1 MTALQSVHR
10 HKVTGYAPVNGLNMY
25 YEITGVGEPLIY
37 VPAAFAFAGITEF
50 PELTKRWRVVQ
61 VDLQGHGRTA
71 DIDRPL
77 SFEQH
82 AEDIVALVRHLEIER
97 AHFFGWSYGGL
108 ISLLIAMRHPEL
120 VDRIATYGT
129 LFGEPRDAIRPD
141 KLGPPVEQ
149 TPEGA
154 AHRFAHDQYRRV
166 APDPGHWPVIW
177 KKLMGITPFAFT
189 REQLAS
195 VKSRVLV
202 ALGDND
208 FIRLEH
214 ALYAYS
220 AIPDAEL
227 AVIPDA
233 THFLLYDR
241 PWKLEPTLVEFFSA
255 PAERLPFGTI
265 ATGYHPGKTR

>member
-1 MTALQSVHR
+1 MSTLQSVAQR
-10 HKVTGYAPVNGLNMY
+10 KETGYAPVNGLNMY
-25 YEITGVGEPLIY
+25 YEISGAGEPLIY
-37 VPAAFAFAGITEF
+37 IPAVFAFAGLTEF
-50 PELTKRWRVVQ
+50 PELAKRWRVVQ

-82 AEDIVALVRHLEIER
+82 AKDVVALMRHLKIER
-97 AHFFGWSYGGL
+97 AHLFGWSYGGL
-108 ISLLIAMRHPEL
+108 IVMLIAMQHPQM
-120 VDRIATYGT
+120 VDRIATYGS
-129 LFGEPRDAIRPD
+129 LFGAPQDAIRPEMI
-141 KLGPPVEQ
+141 GPPVEESPDGPSHQ
-149 TPEGA
+149 
-154 AHRFAHDQYRRV
+154 FARDDYKRV
-166 APDPGHWPVIW
+166 APDPDHWPVIW
-177 KKLMGITPFAFT
+177 KKVMDLAPDGFT
-189 REQLAS
+189 RDQLAS
-195 VKSRVLV
+195 VKNRVLV

-220 AIPDAEL
+220 AIPNAEL

-241 PWKLEPTLVEFFSA
+241 PWKLEPILAEFFSA